1 MNVGLHTMAFDETG
15 AEASDDRGLFRTM
28 TGTETMIQLMHVSKG
43 YDRRVA
49 LSDVTFDI
57 EKGEFVLLVGPSGAG
72 KSTLLRLLIGEERPD
87 QGQIF
92 VNGKNVA
99 QLKQAEVPYLR
110 RKIGTVFQNFRLLPK
125 KSIFENVALPL
136 IVQRAS
142 VGDIRRKVTETLRA
156 VGVEHKKDQ
165 LPHSLSTGEQQ
176 RVCIA
181 RAIVNGPVV
190 LLADEPTGNLDPERT
205 AEIIELFKMI
215 NARGTTVVVATHDP
229 HVMALVN
236 RRMITLTQRGT
247 AQEQRA
253 GEGLKG

>member
-1 MNVGLHTMAFDETG
+1 
-15 AEASDDRGLFRTM
+15 
-28 TGTETMIQLMHVSKG
+28 MIQLIHVSKS
-43 YDRRVA
+43 YDRRIA
-49 LSDVTFDI
+49 LSDVTLEI
-57 EKGEFVLLVGPSGAG
+57 GKGEFVLLMGTSGAG

-92 VNGKNVA
+92 VHGKNVSR
-99 QLKQAEVPYLR
+99 LKQGEVPYLR
-110 RKIGTVFQNFRLLPK
+110 RKVGTVFQDFRLLPN
-125 KSIFENVALPL
+125 KSVFDNVALPL

-142 VGDIRRKVTETLRA
+142 VVDIRRKVTEALRA

-165 LPHSLSTGEQQ
+165 SPNSLSAGERQ

-205 AEIIELFKMI
+205 AEIIELFKLI

-229 HVMALVN
+229 QVMALVN
-236 RRMITLTQRGT
+236 RRVITLTQGVMTPERRLAEGI
-247 AQEQRA
+247 RA
-253 GEGLKG
+253 

>member
-1 MNVGLHTMAFDETG
+1 MASP
-15 AEASDDRGLFRTM
+15 EAI
-28 TGTETMIQLMHVSKG
+28 IQLLHVSKS
-43 YDRRVA
+43 YDRRAA
-49 LSDVTFDI
+49 LSDVTLDI
-57 EKGEFVLLVGPSGAG
+57 AKGEFVLLMGASGAG

-92 VNGKNVA
+92 VHGKNVGR
-99 QLKQAEVPYLR
+99 LKQTEVPYLR
-110 RKIGTVFQNFRLLPK
+110 RKIGTVFQDFRLLPNK
-125 KSIFENVALPL
+125 TVFDNVSLPL

-142 VGDIRRKVTETLRA
+142 MADIRRKVLEALRA

-165 LPHSLSTGEQQ
+165 LPNSLSAGERQ

-205 AEIIELFKMI
+205 AEIIELFKLI

-229 HVMALVN
+229 HVMTLAN
-236 RRMITLTQRGT
+236 RRVLTLAQGT
-247 AQEQRA
+247 VVQ
-253 GEGLKG
+253 GPG